1 MIEVVE
7 TSLHCLLTRS
17 MCHKVLPKW
26 HSTIHMPPR
35 SGHLWVQVPEQ
46 AILPPVLCLCLSKR
60 AYRFTKI
67 ELLNTCRKR
76 FCGETTREGFLEGV
90 QDKSMREV
98 STEIYL
104 NPRKVYEIY
113 RVPVL
118 TLTLVAIRQNRN

>member
-17 MCHKVLPKW
+17 MCHQVLPKW
-26 HSTIHMPPR
+26 HSTIHVPPR

-46 AILPPVLCLCLSKR
+46 AILPPFLCPCLSKR
-60 AYRFTKI
+60 AYRFTKT
-67 ELLNTCRKR
+67 NTCLKR

-113 RVPVL
+113 TVPVL
-118 TLTLVAIRQNRN
+118 TLTLVAIRHNRN